1 MKTRGVA
8 NNLSAMLMALFFN
21 SIIGGVFAFFIG
33 VNPMIGVITWN
44 AVGLVAPSVNIVHFL
59 FTGKQLP
66 RIAGLSLE
74 GLNQE
79 IWIDRLLLD
88 LFPSNEYLA
97 DLEDMSQFVDKDKI
111 NYAGIGSAPTVT
123 KNRTDYPIPLAPRE
137 DMPFQIEL
145 AEYSTDSTL
154 VQDAEVVELAYN
166 KLDSVLKQHKEQIA
180 LELGNEGMFAMAPE
194 ANANY
199 TPIIETSGGANAN
212 SLKKFVKEDIAS
224 LALAFD
230 RLHYPSKG
238 RVLVMSPEMFWEF
251 VSTDSTLNRQY
262 EMNAQQG
269 VVTGVLLNY
278 YGFEIRMRTG
288 VPHYEKIG
296 SIWTRK
302 AYGSEVEGTDKYAA
316 IAYIKGQ
323 SGVKAIG
330 ETTMYGGDRPETG
343 YQGYIINFRVRAVVS
358 ALRQRMLGAIVQ
370 IAS

>member
-1 MKTRGVA
+1 MKTKGVA
-8 NNLSAMLMALFFN
+8 SNLSAILMALFFN
-21 SIIGGVFAFFIG
+21 SLIGGLFALFIG
-33 VNPMIGVITWN
+33 VNPIIGILTWN
-44 AVGLVAPSVNIVHFL
+44 AVGLVAPAVNIANVL
-59 FTGKQLP
+59 FFGHELP
-66 RIAGLSLE
+66 RITGLSLD

-88 LFPSNEYLA
+88 LFPANEYLA
-97 DLEDMSQFVDKDKI
+97 DLEDMSAFVDKDKI

-137 DMPFQIEL
+137 DMPYQIEL

-166 KLDSVLKQHKEQIA
+166 KLDSVLKQHKEQIV
-180 LELGNEGMFAMAPE
+180 LELANEGLFAIAPE
-194 ANANY
+194 ANANF
-199 TPIIETSGGANAN
+199 TPIVETSGGANTS
-212 SLKKFVKEDIAS
+212 SLKKIVKADIAN

-230 RLHYPSKG
+230 RLNYPAKG

-251 VSTDSTLNRQY
+251 VSNDDTLNRQY

-288 VPHYEKIG
+288 VPHYEKVG

-323 SGVKAIG
+323 SGIKAIG

-343 YQGYIINFRVRAVVS
+343 YQGYIINFRMRGVVS
-358 ALRQRMLGAIVQ
+358 ALRQRMLGAIIQV
-370 IAS
+370 AS